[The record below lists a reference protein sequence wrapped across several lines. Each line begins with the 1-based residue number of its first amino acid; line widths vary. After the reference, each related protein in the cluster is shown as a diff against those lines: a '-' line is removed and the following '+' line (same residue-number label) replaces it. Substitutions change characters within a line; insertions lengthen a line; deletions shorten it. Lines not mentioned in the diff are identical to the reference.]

1 MKNTYLTLDRLADR
15 IELIDDTLRQQAA
28 HAVNCML
35 TARNWLIGCYI
46 VEYEQ
51 KGADRA
57 QYGEQ
62 LLKTLAHRINR
73 KGMSWRRLYEYRSF
87 YVSYPQL
94 YMEILNYLQ
103 SQSTQ
108 VVTGQANILRS
119 LPAIFQN
126 TEYQSNAIQQPQKSS
141 SLEPWQTSPSKLFHC
156 INYTSLQMLSEIQ
169 DPLKRA
175 FYEHELIQGCWSTRQ
190 TSIPKPNLSL
200 LSSTISSRSLWN
212 WVKDSVSRLD
222 KSESSSTMIIS
233 RPTSYSTTAF
243 CIAILSWI

>member
-1 MKNTYLTLDRLADR
+1 MNEKELRTIIQQGENPQVEFKECQNSDLSPVLTIDRLADR
-15 IELIDDTLRQQAA
+15 IQIVDDTLRQQTA

-126 TEYQSNAIQQPQKSS
+126 GENQTDAIKQPQKSS
-141 SLEPWQTSPSKLFHC
+141 SFNGIGSRILF
-156 INYTSLQMLSEIQ
+156 
-169 DPLKRA
+169 
-175 FYEHELIQGCWSTRQ
+175 
-190 TSIPKPNLSL
+190 
-200 LSSTISSRSLWN
+200 
-212 WVKDSVSRLD
+212 
-222 KSESSSTMIIS
+222 
-233 RPTSYSTTAF
+233 
-243 CIAILSWI
+243 

>member
-1 MKNTYLTLDRLADR
+1 MTLDQLADR
-15 IELIDDTLRQQAA
+15 IQIVDDTLRQQTA

-73 KGMSWRRLYEYRSF
+73 KGMNWRRLYEFRSF
-87 YVSYPQL
+87 YISYPQL

-103 SQSTQ
+103 SQSSQT
-108 VVTGQANILRS
+108 VTGQVNILRS
-119 LPAIFQN
+119 LPAIFQDA
-126 TEYQSNAIQQPQKSS
+126 EYQSDATRQLHAFSS
-141 SLEPWQTSPSKLFHC
+141 VEPWQTSPSKLFHC

-175 FYEHELIQGCWSTRQ
+175 FYEHELIQSCWSTRQ
-190 TSIPKPNLSL
+190 LDRQISTLS
-200 LSSTISSRSLWN
+200 
-212 WVKDSVSRLD
+212 
-222 KSESSSTMIIS
+222 
-233 RPTSYSTTAF
+233 TAF
-243 CIAILSWI
+243 CIAISSWI